1 MHDAGW
7 AIHSL
12 LPESVVEKH
21 TAVSDMSHTT
31 RVSKEL
37 VFSTKQNMKVY
48 FAMQWKFTWLGPLR
62 HTLCFN

>member
-1 MHDAGW
+1 MRDAGW

-31 RVSKEL
+31 CVSKEL
-37 VFSTKQNMKVY
+37 VFSTKQNMKVCY
-48 FAMQWKFTWLGPLR
+48 AMKIYMAGTFKIPM
-62 HTLCFN
+62 F